1 MTLTDVPNAP
11 LPHVKIEPARDA
23 DACVIWLHG
32 LGADGY
38 DFVDTVPSLGL
49 SDEHRIRFLF
59 PHAPKMPVSLNQG
72 MIMPAWYDIRA
83 IDLSHQQDETGIL
96 LSQNKVLE
104 LVNEVVQSGIPSH
117 KIALVGFSQ
126 GGALALHTA
135 LTSLTPL
142 AAVAGLSCYLPLHE
156 KINQSKTSIN
166 SNIAIL
172 LMHGMFDPIVPY
184 WMGQQTLSVLQEAGF
199 FPQWQAYPMAH
210 TICLPQM
217 QALGKWLQ
225 QVLYK

>member
-1 MTLTDVPNAP
+1 MTLTDVTNAP
-11 LPHVKIEPARDA
+11 LPHVKVEPAQTA

-38 DFVDTVPSLGL
+38 DFVDAVPSLEL
-49 SDEHRIRFLF
+49 PDEHRIQFLF
-59 PHAPKMPVSLNQG
+59 PHAPNMPVSLNQG
-72 MIMPAWYDIRA
+72 MIMPAWYDIHA
-83 IDLSHQQDETGIL
+83 IDLNHLQDEAGIL
-96 LSQNKVLE
+96 QSQNKVLD
-104 LVNEVVQSGIPSH
+104 LVDSVVQGGILPN

-135 LTSLTPL
+135 LTSTTPL
-142 AAVAGLSCYLPLHE
+142 AAVAGLSCYLPMHQ
-156 KINQSKTSIN
+156 KINQNKNTH
-166 SNIAIL
+166 SNIPIL

-199 FPQWQAYPMAH
+199 SPQWQAYPMAH

-225 QVLYK
+225 QELYK